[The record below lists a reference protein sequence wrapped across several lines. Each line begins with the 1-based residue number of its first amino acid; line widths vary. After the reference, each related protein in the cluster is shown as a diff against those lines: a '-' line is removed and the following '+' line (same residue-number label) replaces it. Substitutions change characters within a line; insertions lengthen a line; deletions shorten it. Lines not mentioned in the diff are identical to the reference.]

1 VVLGGGCSHEAPFA
15 SDATQLGART
25 AGADVLLTYNGDQD
39 YWPTLTEDGTGVL
52 YAFVNTELTAPQII
66 HRCMGIMPVS
76 GGTRSWQYCDNR
88 AALGD
93 SLSSYGAFAAGN
105 DGRLL
110 YAEGAVPRALS
121 FGVGAVTLWL
131 ADTAHPYRRTA
142 LAVLPLTVGDSGIS
156 WIGQLAWTSPTT
168 FVALGQRYF
177 AATQCAPPQ
186 SKPMC
191 GAVLDSVFYGGT
203 LIRGTITGTTATLT
217 AIAGGAGATSFSL
230 ADNGAS
236 IVFTQRDN
244 NNLMKVPLAGGT
256 ATAAALVTPRTGVQ
270 LLGVSCQG
278 TTCVVG
284 VGAVTLWAP
293 VNPGPGSDVSA
304 IGAPAE
310 LRSVSLVSSTATTV
324 LTRSG
329 QLLTS
334 PLLLPDGKSVI
345 AQDGNLM
352 GHLQTFAPA
361 SSSGLHLYPALL
373 P

>member
-1 VVLGGGCSHEAPFA
+1 
-15 SDATQLGART
+15 
-25 AGADVLLTYNGDQD
+25 
-39 YWPTLTEDGTGVL
+39 
-52 YAFVNTELTAPQII
+52 
-66 HRCMGIMPVS
+66 
-76 GGTRSWQYCDNR
+76 
-88 AALGD
+88 
-93 SLSSYGAFAAGN
+93 
-105 DGRLL
+105 
-110 YAEGAVPRALS
+110 
-121 FGVGAVTLWL
+121 
-131 ADTAHPYRRTA
+131 
-142 LAVLPLTVGDSGIS
+142 VGDSGIS